1 VRPYPQAV
9 IRDAVIHMNNEQ
21 PLVCDLRELP
31 DTADVGLLCTNLRL
45 VDGRKPTFIDAT
57 DSWFIIPYHIIRFVE
72 MPLSSVEAGE
82 RLALPP
88 GPILA
93 PGEGDDDEDA
103 DDGEPDDEDELL
115 DDASEELL
123 QRIREV

>member
-1 VRPYPQAV
+1 V

-21 PLVCDLRELP
+21 PLVCDLREMP
-31 DTADVGLLCTNLRL
+31 DTSDAGLLCTNLRL

-57 DSWFIIPYHIIRFVE
+57 DSWFVIPYHIIRFVE
-72 MPLSSVEAGE
+72 LPLNSVEAGE
-82 RLALPP
+82 RLALPA
-88 GPILA
+88 GRIV
-93 PGEGDDDEDA
+93 ERSDEDDEDHE
-103 DDGEPDDEDELL
+103 DGGDEEGDEDM

>member
-1 VRPYPQAV
+1 V
-9 IRDAVIHMNNEQ
+9 IRDVIIHMQNEQ
-21 PLVCDLRELP
+21 PLACDIREMP
-31 DTADVGLLCTNLRL
+31 DARDLGLLCTNLRL

-57 DSWFIIPYHIIRFVE
+57 DSWFMIPYHIIRFVE
-72 MPLSSVEAGE
+72 LPLSSVEAGE

-88 GPILA
+88 GPIL
-93 PGEGDDDEDA
+93 ERS
-103 DDGEPDDEDELL
+103 DEDEDEGDLEDAGDEEVGEDL

>member
-1 VRPYPQAV
+1 V

-21 PLVCDLRELP
+21 PMVCDLREMP
-31 DTADVGLLCTNLRL
+31 DARDLGLVCTNLRL

-57 DSWFIIPYHIIRFVE
+57 DSWFMIPYHIIRFVE
-72 MPLSSVEAGE
+72 LPLNSVEAGE
-82 RLALPP
+82 RLALPA
-88 GPILA
+88 GRIVERTEDDEDEEDL
-93 PGEGDDDEDA
+93 GDDDERA
-103 DDGEPDDEDELL
+103 DEDL

>member
-1 VRPYPQAV
+1 V

-21 PLVCDLRELP
+21 PLVCDLRDMP
-31 DTADVGLLCTNLRL
+31 DAADAGLLCTNLRL

-57 DSWFIIPYHIIRFVE
+57 DSWFVIPFHIIWFVE
-72 MPLSSVEAGE
+72 LPLASVEAGE

-88 GPILA
+88 GPILEA
-93 PGEGDDDEDA
+93 SDEDDDQDAGDDSDEGDE
-103 DDGEPDDEDELL
+103 EL

>member
-1 VRPYPQAV
+1 M

-21 PLVCDLRELP
+21 PLVCDVREMP
-31 DTADVGLLCTNLRL
+31 DTSDVGLLCTNLRL

-57 DSWFIIPYHIIRFVE
+57 DSWFLIPYHIIRFIE
-72 MPLSSVEAGE
+72 LPLSSVEAGE

-88 GPILA
+88 GPIVEA
-93 PGEGDDDEDA
+93 SDEDDEDE
-103 DDGEPDDEDELL
+103 DDGAGGDDGDELL

>member
-1 VRPYPQAV
+1 
-9 IRDAVIHMNNEQ
+9 MNNEQ
-21 PLVCDLRELP
+21 PLLCDLRELP
-31 DTADVGLLCTNLRL
+31 DTTDVGLLCTNLRL

-72 MPLSSVEAGE
+72 MPLASVEAGE

-93 PGEGDDDEDA
+93 PGEGDDEDDESG
-103 DDGEPDDEDELL
+103 GESDDEDELL

>member
-1 VRPYPQAV
+1 V

-21 PLVCDLRELP
+21 PLVCDLREMP
-31 DTADVGLLCTNLRL
+31 DARDLGLLCTNLRL
-45 VDGRKPTFIDAT
+45 VDGRKPTFIDAI
-57 DSWFIIPYHIIRFVE
+57 DSWFMIPYHIIRFVE
-72 MPLSSVEAGE
+72 LPLASVEAGE

-88 GPILA
+88 GPILEA
-93 PGEGDDDEDA
+93 SDDDED
-103 DDGEPDDEDELL
+103 DEGLDETGDEDEAL

>member
-1 VRPYPQAV
+1 V

-21 PLVCDLRELP
+21 PLVCDLREMP
-31 DTADVGLLCTNLRL
+31 DTSDVGLLCTNLRL

-57 DSWFIIPYHIIRFVE
+57 DSWFIIPFHIIRFVE
-72 MPLSSVEAGE
+72 LPLSSVEAGE
-82 RLALPP
+82 RLALPA
-88 GPILA
+88 GTIV
-93 PGEGDDDEDA
+93 ERSDEDDDEDLE
-103 DDGEPDDEDELL
+103 DGGDEEGDEDL

>member
-1 VRPYPQAV
+1 V

-21 PLVCDLRELP
+21 PLVCDLRDMP
-31 DTADVGLLCTNLRL
+31 DAADAGLLCTNLRL

-57 DSWFIIPYHIIRFVE
+57 DSWFVIPFHIIRFVE
-72 MPLSSVEAGE
+72 LPLASVEAGE

-88 GPILA
+88 GPILEA
-93 PGEGDDDEDA
+93 SDEDEDEGDDPDEN
-103 DDGEPDDEDELL
+103 DEEL

>member
-1 VRPYPQAV
+1 
-9 IRDAVIHMNNEQ
+9 MNNEQ

-31 DTADVGLLCTNLRL
+31 DSSDLALVCTNLRL

-57 DSWFIIPYHIIRFVE
+57 DSWFVIPFHIIRFVE
-72 MPLSSVEAGE
+72 LPLASVEAGE

-88 GPILA
+88 GPIL
-93 PGEGDDDEDA
+93 ESYDDEDGA
-103 DDGEPDDEDELL
+103 EDDEESEL
-115 DDASEELL
+115 DDASSDLL

>member
-1 VRPYPQAV
+1 V

-21 PLVCDLRELP
+21 PMVCDLREMP
-31 DTADVGLLCTNLRL
+31 DARDLGLVCTNLRL

-57 DSWFIIPYHIIRFVE
+57 DSWFMIPYHIIRFVE
-72 MPLSSVEAGE
+72 LPLNSVEAGE

-93 PGEGDDDEDA
+93 RSDDDEDEE
-103 DDGEPDDEDELL
+103 DLEDEDEASDADL

>member
-1 VRPYPQAV
+1 V

-21 PLVCDLRELP
+21 PLVCDLREMP
-31 DTADVGLLCTNLRL
+31 DARDLGLLCTNLRL

-57 DSWFIIPYHIIRFVE
+57 DSWFLIPFHIIRFVE

-82 RLALPP
+82 RLALPA
-88 GPILA
+88 GPIMA
-93 PGEGDDDEDA
+93 RSDDDEDEEDLEDTEDGA
-103 DDGEPDDEDELL
+103 DL
-115 DDASEELL
+115 DDASEDLL

>member
-1 VRPYPQAV
+1 M

-21 PLVCDLRELP
+21 PLVCDLREMP
-31 DTADVGLLCTNLRL
+31 DARDLGLVCTNLRL
-45 VDGRKPTFIDAT
+45 VDGRRPTFIDAT
-57 DSWFIIPYHIIRFVE
+57 DSWFMIPYHIIRFVE
-72 MPLSSVEAGE
+72 LPLTSVEAGE

-88 GPILA
+88 GPIL
-93 PGEGDDDEDA
+93 ERSDDDEEDLE
-103 DDGEPDDEDELL
+103 DDDEGGDEDL

>member
-1 VRPYPQAV
+1 V

-21 PLVCDLRELP
+21 PLVCDLREMP
-31 DTADVGLLCTNLRL
+31 DSTDAGLLCTNLRL

-57 DSWFIIPYHIIRFVE
+57 DSWFLIPYHIIRFVE
-72 MPLSSVEAGE
+72 LPLASVEAGE

-88 GPILA
+88 GPILEA
-93 PGEGDDDEDA
+93 SDDDEDG
-103 DDGEPDDEDELL
+103 DEGEDPDEGDGEL

>member
-1 VRPYPQAV
+1 V

-21 PLVCDLRELP
+21 PLVCDLREMP
-31 DTADVGLLCTNLRL
+31 DAGDLGLLCTNLRL

-88 GPILA
+88 GPIV
-93 PGEGDDDEDA
+93 ERS
-103 DDGEPDDEDELL
+103 DEDEDDGDLDDL
-115 DDASEELL
+115 EDRDGDEDEMDDASEELL

>member
-1 VRPYPQAV
+1 M

-21 PLVCDLRELP
+21 PLVCDLREMP
-31 DTADVGLLCTNLRL
+31 STSDVGLVCTNLRL
-45 VDGRKPTFIDAT
+45 VDGRKPTFIDAV

-72 MPLSSVEAGE
+72 MPLASVEAGE

-88 GPILA
+88 GPIRE
-93 PGEGDDDEDA
+93 PGADDDDELDEDDEGDGDDDEA
-103 DDGEPDDEDELL
+103 LL

>member
-1 VRPYPQAV
+1 V

-21 PLVCDLRELP
+21 PLVCDLREMP
-31 DTADVGLLCTNLRL
+31 DARDLGLLCTNLRL

-57 DSWFIIPYHIIRFVE
+57 DSWFMIPYHIIRFVE
-72 MPLSSVEAGE
+72 LPLSSVEAGE

-88 GPILA
+88 GPILERSEDEDDEGLEDV
-93 PGEGDDDEDA
+93 GEGDGDGDLDEDS
-103 DDGEPDDEDELL
+103 ED
-115 DDASEELL
+115 LL

>member
-1 VRPYPQAV
+1 MAGLAAYPAAV

-31 DTADVGLLCTNLRL
+31 DSSDAGLLCTNLRL
-45 VDGRKPTFIDAT
+45 VDGRKPTFIDAI
-57 DSWFIIPYHIIRFVE
+57 DSWFLTPYHIIRFIE
-72 MPLSSVEAGE
+72 MPLASVEAGE

-88 GPILA
+88 GPIMESYDDVD
-93 PGEGDDDEDA
+93 GGDEGDE
-103 DDGEPDDEDELL
+103 EPEL
-115 DDASEELL
+115 DDASEDLL

>member
-1 VRPYPQAV
+1 V

-21 PLVCDLRELP
+21 PLVCDMRELP

-57 DSWFIIPYHIIRFVE
+57 DSWFLIPYHIIRFVE
-72 MPLSSVEAGE
+72 VPLTSVEASE

-88 GPILA
+88 GPIRE
-93 PGEGDDDEDA
+93 PGEGDDDEDGT
-103 DDGEPDDEDELL
+103 DGSDDEDELL

>member
-1 VRPYPQAV
+1 MDPYARPV

-21 PLVCDLRELP
+21 PLVCDVREMP
-31 DTADVGLLCTNLRL
+31 ATSDVGLLCTNLRL
-45 VDGRKPTFIDAT
+45 VDGRKPTFIDAI
-57 DSWFIIPYHIIRFVE
+57 DSWFLIPYHIIRFVE
-72 MPLSSVEAGE
+72 LPLASVEAGE

-88 GPILA
+88 GPIVA
-93 PGEGDDDEDA
+93 HGEDEEDGDD
-103 DDGEPDDEDELL
+103 GPGTDDEELL

>member
-1 VRPYPQAV
+1 M

-21 PLVCDLRELP
+21 PLVCDLREMP
-31 DTADVGLLCTNLRL
+31 TAEDAGLLCTNLRL

-57 DSWFIIPYHIIRFVE
+57 DSWFLIPFHIIRFVE
-72 MPLSSVEAGE
+72 LPLSSVEADD
-82 RLALPP
+82 RLALPM
-88 GPILA
+88 GPIL
-93 PGEGDDDEDA
+93 ERTDDDEDES
-103 DDGEPDDEDELL
+103 DDAGGTDEDELL

>member
-1 VRPYPQAV
+1 M

-31 DTADVGLLCTNLRL
+31 DTSDVGLLCTNLRL

-57 DSWFIIPYHIIRFVE
+57 DSWFLIPYHIIRFVE
-72 MPLSSVEAGE
+72 MPLASVEAGE

-93 PGEGDDDEDA
+93 PGEGDDEDA
-103 DDGEPDDEDELL
+103 DGLDADDVDELL
-115 DDASEELL
+115 DEASEELL

>member
-1 VRPYPQAV
+1 M

-21 PLVCDLRELP
+21 PLACDLREMP
-31 DTADVGLLCTNLRL
+31 AADDAGLVCTNLRL

-57 DSWFIIPYHIIRFVE
+57 DSWFFIPYHIIRFVE
-72 MPLSSVEAGE
+72 MPLASVEAGE
-82 RLALPP
+82 RLALPM
-88 GPILA
+88 GPILER
-93 PGEGDDDEDA
+93 GDDDDGDEGDEGDDGGGA
-103 DDGEPDDEDELL
+103 DEDELL

>member
-1 VRPYPQAV
+1 
-9 IRDAVIHMNNEQ
+9 MNNEQ
-21 PLVCDLRELP
+21 PLVCDLREMP
-31 DTADVGLLCTNLRL
+31 DARDLGLLCTNLRL

-57 DSWFIIPYHIIRFVE
+57 DSWFMIPYHIIRFVE
-72 MPLSSVEAGE
+72 LPLASVEAGE

-88 GPILA
+88 GPIRA
-93 PGEGDDDEDA
+93 PGDDEEEDE
-103 DDGEPDDEDELL
+103 DDGDNEDDEGDELL

>member
-1 VRPYPQAV
+1 V
-9 IRDAVIHMNNEQ
+9 IRDVVIHMNNEQ

-31 DTADVGLLCTNLRL
+31 DSSDVALVCTNLRL

-57 DSWFIIPYHIIRFVE
+57 DSWFLIPYHIIRFIE
-72 MPLSSVEAGE
+72 MPLASVEAGE

-88 GPILA
+88 GPIL
-93 PGEGDDDEDA
+93 ESY
-103 DDGEPDDEDELL
+103 DDGDGMDEEEEAEAEL
-115 DDASEELL
+115 DDASADLL

>member
-1 VRPYPQAV
+1 
-9 IRDAVIHMNNEQ
+9 MNNEQ

-57 DSWFIIPYHIIRFVE
+57 DSWFLIPYHIIRFVE
-72 MPLSSVEAGE
+72 MPLASVEAGE

-93 PGEGDDDEDA
+93 PGEGDDEDDESGD
-103 DDGEPDDEDELL
+103 ESDDEDELL